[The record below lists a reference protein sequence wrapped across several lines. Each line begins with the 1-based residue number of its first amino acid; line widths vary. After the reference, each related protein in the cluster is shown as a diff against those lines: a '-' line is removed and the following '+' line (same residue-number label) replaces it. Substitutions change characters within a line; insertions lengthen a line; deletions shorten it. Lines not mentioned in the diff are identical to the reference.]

1 MISHAYELT
10 TFISYAAMPRPL
22 AQLRSRYAF
31 YTHAQ
36 FSQSQDWQLVEGD
49 PDSVAFV
56 AVSPLSPPD
65 SAEAEDH
72 VSYEEPGV
80 DEEDFFRNDGIWPI
94 SFKKP
99 ADANQRFRRLLRDWH
114 LAPLKVGD
122 GTIGIARDTNPDR
135 ERTYKRIDAD
145 NVKPRW
151 HLFTNVQ
158 CELVQAGP

>member
-1 MISHAYELT
+1 MQQCRALLHNYGLD
-10 TFISYAAMPRPL
+10 MPSTRTL
-22 AQLRSRYAF
+22 KS
-31 YTHAQ
+31 
-36 FSQSQDWQLVEGD
+36 SQSQDWQLVEGD
-49 PDSVAFV
+49 PDSIAFV
-56 AVSPLSPPD
+56 AVSPSSPPD
-65 SAEAEDH
+65 SADAEDH

-135 ERTYKRIDAD
+135 KRTYKRIDAD

-151 HLFTNVQ
+151 HLFTTVQ